1 MVRGALSGTEREDWR
16 MVFMVL
22 AGCIMVWAAERLM
35 APQIMASQK
44 WRRRSGAGEGLEGD
58 LAAPPLPTREVV
70 VVDDDDDVVVG

>member
-1 MVRGALSGTEREDWR
+1 

-44 WRRRSGAGEGLEGD
+44 WRRRSGAGEDLVGG

-70 VVDDDDDVVVG
+70 VDDDDVVG